1 MASVILIMVY
11 RGRPRG
17 LYQYWFIFFFL
28 LSFSNIGYAQSL
40 QAGFQAQEYA
50 DALAINFG
58 NYDSLVKAEGRTPA
72 YKWHY
77 RSQVTGLDNRWWM
90 WLSNDG
96 GRGVITIRGTVATTA
111 SWLANVYAVMQPA
124 TGSIKINDSS
134 TFDYKLAER
143 PDAAVHT
150 GWLLSLGSMA
160 ADIENKIR
168 EQHAKGV
175 KEFIITGHSQG
186 AAIAYLLRSHIY
198 YRTQEG
204 ALPADIIYKTYCSA
218 APKPGNLFYAYDYDF
233 INKGGWAYTIVNAAD
248 WVPETPFS
256 IQQFND
262 LNPLNP
268 FVIIKSALSKQRY
281 FVRVYAGLVYNK
293 LNKSTRKAAKQ
304 YRKYLGKKVGKQVHK
319 KLPQLAGVNSQASM
333 NYVRAGTPVVLMPD
347 SSYYEQFPNDATK
360 GVGIWNHHTF
370 GAYYRLL
377 KKDYIQKENGRIVS
391 TE

>member
-1 MASVILIMVY
+1 MVCRKSSTGLY
-11 RGRPRG
+11 SRG
-17 LYQYWFIFFFL
+17 LILTLL
-28 LSFSNIGYAQSL
+28 LSISYFGFSQSL
-40 QAGFQAQEYA
+40 QPGFQAREYA
-50 DALAINFG
+50 DALSICFG
-58 NYDSLVKAEGRTPA
+58 NYDSITKAEGRTPA

-77 RSQVTGLDNRWWM
+77 RSRVTGLDNRWWM

-96 GRGVITIRGTVATTA
+96 QRGVIIIRGTVATTA

-124 TGSIKINDSS
+124 AGSIKLNDST
-134 TFDYKLAER
+134 TFDYKLADR

-168 EQHAKGV
+168 EQHVKGV

-186 AAIAYLLRSHIY
+186 AAIAYLLRSHIH
-198 YRTQEG
+198 YRTQQG
-204 ALPADIIYKTYCSA
+204 ALPAGITYKTYCSA

-233 INKGGWAYTIVNAAD
+233 INKGGWAFTIVNAAD
-248 WVPETPFS
+248 WVPETPIS

-268 FVIIKSALSKQRY
+268 FVIIESALSKQRY
-281 FVRVYAGLVYNK
+281 FVRVYANMVYNRM
-293 LNKSTRKAAKQ
+293 NKSTRKAAKQ

-319 KLPQLAGVNSQASM
+319 KLPQLEGVDTKPSM
-333 NYVRAGTPVVLMPD
+333 NYMRAGTPVVLMPD
-347 SSYYEQFPNDATK
+347 AGYYQQFPNDPTK

-370 GAYYRLL
+370 DAYYRLL
-377 KKDYIQKENGRIVS
+377 KKDYSQKENGRVVS
-391 TE
+391 SE